1 MLLHGMPSPKAYKS
15 SLSDP
20 LGISFSPKNND
31 FDFKLELD
39 KISFEDE
46 LAWMR
51 GRLPTHPLIGTVVS
65 NTSAPGPN
73 PPESTTNPPHRAPTG
88 RRRSSVGGDRA
99 SAIVAQFEVADV
111 DVDPIQPIS
120 DEEMEEEYPESE
132 GEQDGSGSYFDEVSQ
147 SDEVSL
153 DLPTVRR

>member
-1 MLLHGMPSPKAYKS
+1 MLIHGMPSPKQYKT

-20 LGISFSPKNND
+20 LGICFETVDPKD
-31 FDFKLELD
+31 CSKIRLD
-39 KISFEDE
+39 NLSFEDE
-46 LAWMR
+46 LSWMR
-51 GRLPTHPLIGTVVS
+51 GRMQTHPLIGTVVS
-65 NTSAPGPN
+65 NTNAHGGGQT
-73 PPESTTNPPHRAPTG
+73 ESTTNPLQRASTG

-111 DVDPIQPIS
+111 EVDPIQPIS

-132 GEQDGSGSYFDEVSQ
+132 DEHAGSGSYLDEVSE
-147 SDEVSL
+147 SGDVSL